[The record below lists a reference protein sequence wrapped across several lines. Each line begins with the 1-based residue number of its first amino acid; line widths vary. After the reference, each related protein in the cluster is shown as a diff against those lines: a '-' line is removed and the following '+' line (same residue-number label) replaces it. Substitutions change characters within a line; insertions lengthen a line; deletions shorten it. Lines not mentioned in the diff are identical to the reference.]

1 MENRRMKYRVTAVA
15 GVLVLLVAA
24 VFAVLQATGGDEP
37 TASDGGAEA
46 TIVQAAASPAPE
58 QVAGAVSAEPLA
70 DAEALPLTLT
80 APADVRPGAAVTFGA
95 DWVTAAGDAV
105 SGEVDLQ
112 RIEGNSW
119 ATVTTVPVEGGRGEV
134 EVQVQSSGIYR
145 LAYGGGPE
153 VEAVA
158 SHEIVV
164 TAGTPLVSRITATAE
179 QSDDGVGVT
188 AAWTTEGGVPIVG
201 DIGLEQQSEGE
212 DWAPVSAV
220 TTSAEGTAVA
230 EATAE
235 HTTRFRFSYA
245 GGSRFGAVVSEE
257 AIALGDDVRT
267 IPVETCDDD
276 VDIDNLGR
284 GVGCHYTPVESGT
297 FVVAHD
303 YLGNS
308 WWNSIP
314 TGTFVQLEGEFTG
327 LYEVVDRVIA
337 QGRGSA
343 LGSASNWTCGDDCD
357 IILQTCQGSNT
368 GFTWLRKAE
377 GEEPAEQPQT

>member
-1 MENRRMKYRVTAVA
+1 MKYRVAAVA

-24 VFAVLQATGGDEP
+24 VFAILETTNGDDP
-37 TASDGGAEA
+37 TASGDGGADA
-46 TIVQAAASPAPE
+46 TIVQVAASPAPE
-58 QVAGAVSAEPLA
+58 QVAGAVAAEPPA

-80 APADVRPGAAVTFGA
+80 APADVRPGGSVTFGA
-95 DWVTAAGDAV
+95 GWVTATGDPV

-119 ATVTTVPVEGGRGEV
+119 ATVTTVPVESGRGEV

-158 SHEIVV
+158 SHEVV
-164 TAGTPLVSRITATAE
+164 ITAGTPLVSRITATAE
-179 QSDDGVGVT
+179 RSDDGVGVT

-201 DIGLEQQSEGE
+201 DIGLEQQSDGE
-212 DWAPVSAV
+212 EWAAVSAV
-220 TTSAEGTAVA
+220 TTTAEGTAVA

-368 GFTWLRKAE
+368 GFTWLRRAE
-377 GEEPAEQPQT
+377 GEAPADQPQT

>member
-1 MENRRMKYRVTAVA
+1 MKYRAMAVV
-15 GVLVLLVAA
+15 GVLALIVAA
-24 VFAVLQATGGDEP
+24 VFAVLSATSDDDP
-37 TASDGGAEA
+37 TASGGPDA

-58 QVAGAVSAEPLA
+58 QVAAAIAAEPPAAA
-70 DAEALPLTLT
+70 DDLPLVLT
-80 APADVRPGAAVTFGA
+80 APAEARPGAAITFGA
-95 DWVTAAGDAV
+95 SWITPSGEAV

-119 ATVTTVPVEGGRGEV
+119 VTVTTVPVENGAGDV

-158 SHEIVV
+158 SHEIVI
-164 TAGTPLVSRITATAE
+164 TAGSPLASRITATAE
-179 QSDDGVGVT
+179 RSDDGVGVT

-201 DIGLEQQSEGE
+201 EIGLEQQADGE
-212 DWAPVSAV
+212 EWAALSAL
-220 TTSAEGTAVA
+220 TTTAEGTAVA

-257 AIALGDDVRT
+257 AIALGEDVRT

-276 VDIDNLGR
+276 VDIDNLGN

-314 TGTFVQLEGEFTG
+314 EGTFVQMEGEFTG

-343 LGSASNWTCGDDCD
+343 LGSASNWTCGDECD
-357 IILQTCQGSNT
+357 IVLQTCQGSNT
-368 GFTWLRKAE
+368 GFTWLRQVSEDEAP
-377 GEEPAEQPQT
+377 PAEQPQT

>member
-1 MENRRMKYRVTAVA
+1 MKYRVLAVT
-15 GVLVLLVAA
+15 GVLALVVAA
-24 VFAVLQATGGDEP
+24 VFAILGATNDDDP
-37 TASDGGAEA
+37 TASGGGGDDAS
-46 TIVQAAASPAPE
+46 IVQVAASPAPE
-58 QVAGAVSAEPLA
+58 QVAAAIAAEPPAAPQDLS
-70 DAEALPLTLT
+70 LVLT
-80 APADVRPGAAVTFGA
+80 APAEARPGASVTFGA
-95 DWVTAAGDAV
+95 SWITPTGEDI

-119 ATVTTVPVEGGRGEV
+119 ATVTTVPVENGAGDV
-134 EVQVQSSGIYR
+134 DVQVQSSGIYR

-158 SHEIVV
+158 SPEVV
-164 TAGTPLVSRITATAE
+164 ITAGSPLVSRITATAE
-179 QSDDGVGVT
+179 KSDDGVGVT
-188 AAWTTEGGVPIVG
+188 AAWTTEGGVPILG
-201 DIGLEQQSEGE
+201 EIGLEQQSDGAE
-212 DWAPVSAV
+212 WAPVSAV
-220 TTSAEGTAVA
+220 TTTAEGTAIA

-257 AIALGDDVRT
+257 ALALGDDVRT
-267 IPVETCDDD
+267 IPVETCEDS
-276 VDIDNLGR
+276 VDIDNLGN
-284 GVGCHYTPVESGT
+284 GIGCHYTPVESGT

-314 TGTFVQLEGEFTG
+314 EGTFVQLEGEFTG

-343 LGSASNWTCGDDCD
+343 LGSASNWTCGEDCD

-368 GFTWLRKAE
+368 GFTWLRQVE
-377 GEEPAEQPQT
+377 DGTQPEDQPQT

>member
-1 MENRRMKYRVTAVA
+1 MKYRVTAVA
-15 GVLVLLVAA
+15 GVLALLVAA
-24 VFAVLQATGGDEP
+24 VFAILGATNGDDT
-37 TASDGGAEA
+37 TASDDGGSDA

-58 QVAGAVSAEPLA
+58 QVAGAIAAEPPA
-70 DAEALPLTLT
+70 APDELPLVLT
-80 APADVRPGAAVTFGA
+80 APTEARPGSTVTFGA
-95 DWVTAAGDAV
+95 SWITPSGEAV

-119 ATVTTVPVEGGRGEV
+119 ATVTTVPVENGTGEV
-134 EVQVQSSGIYR
+134 EVQVQTSGIYR

-158 SHEIVV
+158 SHEVV
-164 TAGTPLVSRITATAE
+164 ITAGSPLVSRVTATAE
-179 QSDDGVGVT
+179 KSDDGVSVT

-201 DIGLEQQSEGE
+201 EIGLEQAADGE
-212 DWAPVSAV
+212 EWAPVSAI
-220 TTSAEGTAVA
+220 TTTAEGTATA
-230 EATAE
+230 QATAE

-245 GGSRFGAVVSEE
+245 GGSRFSAVVSEE

-276 VDIDNLGR
+276 VDIDNLGN

-314 TGTFVQLEGEFTG
+314 HGTFVQLEGEFTG

-343 LGSASNWTCGDDCD
+343 LGSASNWTCGDECD
-357 IILQTCQGSNT
+357 IVLQTCQGSNT
-368 GFTWLRKAE
+368 GFTWLRKVE
-377 GEEPAEQPQT
+377 GEAPPEGQPQT

>member
-1 MENRRMKYRVTAVA
+1 MKYRVLAVT
-15 GVLVLLVAA
+15 GVLALVVAA
-24 VFAVLQATGGDEP
+24 VFAILGATDDDDSVAGGSGPE
-37 TASDGGAEA
+37 AS
-46 TIVQAAASPAPE
+46 IVQAAASPAPE
-58 QVAGAVSAEPLA
+58 QVAGAIA
-70 DAEALPLTLT
+70 AEAPAAADDLPLVLT
-80 APADVRPGAAVTFGA
+80 APAEARPGASVAFGA
-95 DWVTAAGDAV
+95 SWITPSGEAI

-119 ATVTTVPVEGGRGEV
+119 TTITTVPVENGAGEV

-153 VEAVA
+153 VEAVE
-158 SHEIVV
+158 SHEVV
-164 TAGTPLVSRITATAE
+164 ITAGSPLVSRITATAE
-179 QSDDGVGVT
+179 KSDDGVGVT
-188 AAWTTEGGVPIVG
+188 AAWTTEGGVPILG
-201 DIGLEQQSEGE
+201 EIGLEQQADGAE
-212 DWAPVSAV
+212 WAPVSAV
-220 TTSAEGTAVA
+220 TTTAEGTAVA

-235 HTTRFRFSYA
+235 HTTRFRFSYP

-257 AIALGDDVRT
+257 ALAVGDDVRT

-276 VDIDNLGR
+276 VDIDNLGN

-314 TGTFVQLEGEFTG
+314 EGTVVQMEGEFTG

-343 LGSASNWTCGDDCD
+343 LGSASNWTCGDECD

-368 GFTWLRKAE
+368 GFTWLRKLPE
-377 GEEPAEQPQT
+377 GETPPAGQPQT

>member
-1 MENRRMKYRVTAVA
+1 MKYRVAAVA

-24 VFAVLQATGGDEP
+24 VFAILETTNGDDP
-37 TASDGGAEA
+37 TASGDGGADA
-46 TIVQAAASPAPE
+46 TIVQVAASPAPE
-58 QVAGAVSAEPLA
+58 QVAGAVAAEPPA

-80 APADVRPGAAVTFGA
+80 APADVRPGGSVTFGA
-95 DWVTAAGDAV
+95 SWVTAGGDPV

-119 ATVTTVPVEGGRGEV
+119 ATVTTVPVESGRGEV

-158 SHEIVV
+158 SHEVVV

-179 QSDDGVGVT
+179 KSDDGVGVT

-201 DIGLEQQSEGE
+201 DIGLEQQSDGE
-212 DWAPVSAV
+212 EWAPVSAV
-220 TTSAEGTAVA
+220 TTTGEGTAVA

-357 IILQTCQGSNT
+357 IVLQTCQGSNT

-377 GEEPAEQPQT
+377 GEEPPAEQPQT

>member
-1 MENRRMKYRVTAVA
+1 MKYRVTAVA

-24 VFAVLQATGGDEP
+24 VFAILQASDGEDT
-37 TASDGGAEA
+37 TASDGGDPEA
-46 TIVQAAASPAPE
+46 TIVQVAASPAPE
-58 QVAGAVSAEPLA
+58 QVAEAVAAEPPA
-70 DAEALPLTLT
+70 DAEALPLVLT
-80 APADVRPGAAVTFGA
+80 APADVRPGAAVTFGVS
-95 DWVTAAGDAV
+95 WITPAGEAV
-105 SGEVDLQ
+105 SGDVDLQ

-119 ATVTTVPVEGGRGEV
+119 ATVTTVPVETGRGEV
-134 EVQVQSSGIYR
+134 DVQVQASGIYR

-179 QSDDGVGVT
+179 RADDGVGVT

-201 DIGLEQQSEGE
+201 DIGLEQQADGA

-220 TTSAEGTAVA
+220 TTTAEGTALA

-276 VDIDNLGR
+276 VDIDNLGN

-314 TGTFVQLEGEFTG
+314 EGTFVQLEGEFTG

-357 IILQTCQGSNT
+357 IVLQTCQGSNT
-368 GFTWLRKAE
+368 GFTWLSKVEDEAPE
-377 GEEPAEQPQT
+377 GQPQT

>member
-1 MENRRMKYRVTAVA
+1 MKYRVTAVV
-15 GVLVLLVAA
+15 GVLALLVAA
-24 VFAVLQATGGDEP
+24 VFAILGATNGDDP
-37 TASDGGAEA
+37 TASDGGGDDA

-58 QVAGAVSAEPLA
+58 QVAGAIAAEPP
-70 DAEALPLTLT
+70 AEADDLPLVLT
-80 APADVRPGAAVTFGA
+80 APAEARPGASVTFGA
-95 DWVTAAGDAV
+95 SWITPGGEAV

-112 RIEGNSW
+112 RIEGNAW
-119 ATVTTVPVEGGRGEV
+119 TTVTTVPVENGAGEV
-134 EVQVQSSGIYR
+134 DVQVPSSGIYR

-158 SHEIVV
+158 SHEIVI
-164 TAGTPLVSRITATAE
+164 TAGASLVSRITATAE
-179 QSDDGVGVT
+179 KSDDGVGVT
-188 AAWTTEGGVPIVG
+188 AAWTTDGGVPILG
-201 DIGLEQQSEGE
+201 EIGLEQQADGE
-212 DWAPVSAV
+212 EWAPVSAV
-220 TTSAEGTAVA
+220 TTTDEGTAVA

-276 VDIDNLGR
+276 VDIDNLGN
-284 GVGCHYTPVESGT
+284 GVGCHYTPVRSGT

-314 TGTFVQLEGEFTG
+314 EGTFVQLEGEFTG

-368 GFTWLRKAE
+368 GFTWLRQVE
-377 GEEPAEQPQT
+377 GGEQPRT

>member
-1 MENRRMKYRVTAVA
+1 MKYRVTAVA
-15 GVLVLLVAA
+15 GVLALLVAA
-24 VFAVLQATGGDEP
+24 VFAILQATGGDEP
-37 TASDGGAEA
+37 TASDGGPEA

-58 QVAGAVSAEPLA
+58 QVAGPIAAEPP
-70 DAEALPLTLT
+70 AEAEVLPLTLT
-80 APADVRPGAAVTFGA
+80 APADVRPGGSVTFGA
-95 DWVTAAGDAV
+95 GWATAAGEAI

-119 ATVTTVPVEGGRGEV
+119 ATVTTVPVEGGHGEV

-179 QSDDGVGVT
+179 KSDDGVGVT

-201 DIGLEQQSEGE
+201 DIGLEQQSEDA

-220 TTSAEGTAVA
+220 TTTAEGTAVA

-314 TGTFVQLEGEFTG
+314 TGTIVQLEGEFTG

-343 LGSASNWTCGDDCD
+343 LGSASNWTCGDECD
-357 IILQTCQGSNT
+357 IVLQTCQGSNT
-368 GFTWLRKAE
+368 GFTWLRKSSE
-377 GEEPAEQPQT
+377 GEEPPQT

>member
-1 MENRRMKYRVTAVA
+1 MKYRLTAVV
-15 GVLVLLVAA
+15 GVLALLVAA
-24 VFAVLQATGGDEP
+24 VFAILGATNDDDP
-37 TASDGGAEA
+37 TASGGGPEA

-58 QVAGAVSAEPLA
+58 QVAAAIAAEPPA
-70 DAEALPLTLT
+70 ATDDLPLVLT
-80 APADVRPGAAVTFGA
+80 APTEARPGAAVTFGA
-95 DWVTAAGDAV
+95 SWITPSGEAV

-112 RIEGNSW
+112 RVEGNVW
-119 ATVTTVPVEGGRGEV
+119 TTVTTVPVENGAGEV
-134 EVQVQSSGIYR
+134 EVQVPSSGIYR

-158 SHEIVV
+158 SHEIVIM
-164 TAGTPLVSRITATAE
+164 AGSSLVSRITATAE
-179 QSDDGVGVT
+179 RSDDGVGVT
-188 AAWTTEGGVPIVG
+188 AAWTTDGGVPIVG
-201 DIGLEQQSEGE
+201 EIGLEQLTDGE
-212 DWAPVSAV
+212 EWVPVSPL
-220 TTSAEGTAVA
+220 TTTAEGTAVA

-235 HTTRFRFSYA
+235 HTTRFRVSYA
-245 GGSRFGAVVSEE
+245 GGSRFAAVVSEE

-276 VDIDNLGR
+276 VDIDNLGN

-343 LGSASNWTCGDDCD
+343 LGSASDWTCGDECD
-357 IILQTCQGSNT
+357 IVLQTCQGSNT
-368 GFTWLRKAE
+368 GFTWLRQVS
-377 GEEPAEQPQT
+377 EEAAPPAEQPQT